1 MAHAS
6 SRDILVQHY
15 DSDTATLDVSGSE
28 YEDLEMGLPS
38 RSRGFFF
45 MVTLAMGFGG
55 LQLVFAVQWSYG
67 SVRPRIP
74 GWGIAERWQAYLTSL
89 GLSKMMLGVAWI
101 GGPLSGVFIQPLIGA
116 ASDRCRSP
124 WGRRKPFIAAGG
136 AIVTLSLLCLAWCRE
151 LLQGSIG
158 IFLQHPSAD
167 FVDNITVPVAIFLF
181 YLLNFGIQPLQSG
194 LRALVVD
201 SCPIHLQEKSTAYAG
216 LSTSIGSIVGYIAGF
231 IDLPQYLPLFGNS
244 QFKILCALTCIGLVS
259 TLLLCCCF
267 VEERQFRPKDEKE
280 DRKKFST
287 ISKMLYSFRTLS
299 KRTKQIY
306 KVHFFTSMGWSPF
319 LFYISIY
326 VAEIC
331 NQLRIQNIK
340 LRVSN
345 IGFTDE
351 RSKSDHKHYLD
362 PLSDYADASRYP
374 SFVLLLYAATSF
386 ISGLILYRLVQHY
399 GLQSGFGD
407 ESKFFRL
414 RLSLK
419 GIWLVSNVFCA
430 ACMLS
435 TPFLI
440 TTRGVTIVVC
450 LLGIP
455 WSITIWVPFA
465 LIGIETSR
473 LRQTAALGLD
483 TCSAHDRTGT
493 ILAVHSAAIALPQI
507 IATMGAS
514 LIFWVMGDQGV
525 TWVIACGGLAALV
538 AAWMTLGVSESRGEL
553 REEAYHLG
561 VL

>member
-67 SVRPRIP
+67 S
-74 GWGIAERWQAYLTSL
+74 AYLTSL

-231 IDLPQYLPLFGNS
+231 IDLPQYLPLF
-244 QFKILCALTCIGLVS
+244 
-259 TLLLCCCF
+259 
-267 VEERQFRPKDEKE
+267 
-280 DRKKFST
+280 
-287 ISKMLYSFRTLS
+287 
-299 KRTKQIY
+299 
-306 KVHFFTSMGWSPF
+306 
-319 LFYISIY
+319 
-326 VAEIC
+326 
-331 NQLRIQNIK
+331 
-340 LRVSN
+340 
-345 IGFTDE
+345 
-351 RSKSDHKHYLD
+351 D